1 MKMSEKQLLENIKN
15 GCSTVTKTKNVKK
28 VHKIKKAPIKYE
40 MVEQKGVCGMV
51 ATPALHIPP
60 KNKNKKT
67 KL

>member
-28 VHKIKKAPIKYE
+28 IHKIKKSPIKYE
-40 MVEQKGVCGMV
+40 MPEQKGVCGMV
-51 ATPALHIPP
+51 ATPALHVPP
-60 KNKNKKT
+60 ARKNKKT